1 MQYTKIMKRRNF
13 VKQSIAGAIIAATPL
28 ALTGLVR
35 AEGGGGTGST
45 STDSTDWWVTTGTTD
60 DSTNSTD
67 WWSTTTSTEETTST
81 SSDSAMCKINFK
93 QEYVDVKTNL
103 QGAMVSAVCW
113 YPVSGCDN
121 PSTCGETSIQRTC
134 NINSL
139 DDELVECLNLP
150 QATCPIKCSKAMK
163 S

>member
-1 MQYTKIMKRRNF
+1 MKRRNF
-13 VKQSIAGAIIAATPL
+13 VKQSIAGAIVAATPL

-45 STDSTDWWVTTGTTD
+45 STDSTDWWGDTTSTTND
-60 DSTNSTD
+60 FTDSTD
-67 WWSTTTSTEETTST
+67 WSNTTTEETTIST
-81 SSDSAMCKINFK
+81 SSDKLCEINFK
-93 QEYVDVKTNL
+93 QEYLDVKTNA

-134 NINSL
+134 NINPTDDKST
-139 DDELVECLNLP
+139 DELVECLNLP
-150 QATCPIKCSKAMK
+150 QATCPIKCSKGMK
-163 S
+163 